1 MHAAVVATGD
11 TESLMG
17 KRPHLVRVTPRY
29 VRLRRASE
37 IRYRI
42 KLARAPARGAVVTIQ
57 VCVITPKC
65 GVVVQPAQLVV
76 TASDWRS
83 AREILITSALDAEI
97 RTVQIHHKIQA
108 STSDSSDPLFTPGA
122 LLPSVFVSVLPQEA
136 AFLFAFGC
144 GRHGRLGTPDDE
156 KNADVPTPFACK
168 WLHPVQLACGAAH
181 TAVVDVYSN
190 LYCFGDGAQGQLGQ
204 GESHLDP
211 SKIPVRVPALGTISI
226 LQVACGRSH
235 TLCLT
240 VEGKVFAWGDN
251 TFGQLGL
258 GAPKSSR
265 PHGVPARV
273 DKLVNAKSLFC
284 GGHHSFVVLQDQ
296 SVLAAG
302 SNIAGQL
309 GLGDRVDRIVFERIV
324 FFRTLMAAKDA
335 HSYSDIDLACGN
347 YHSLALCGQRV
358 YSWGNGD
365 DGRLG
370 HGVAKLESCIQPTPI
385 AAFDGIPI
393 KSIACGGSHSG
404 AIAAQSFDVYM
415 WGNGQYGQLGHG
427 LQRNRRVPTKV
438 RLLRGKHA
446 VQLAFGEWHS
456 LALCADSS
464 VYAWGFGEEGQLGLA
479 DEDTK
484 SKTIARVVTLPT
496 IVYSLSGTGATMV
509 RCGSAHSFVV
519 SALETRRS
527 NLLRLH
533 RKASRLEVS
542 KELERLARQMTRAQR
557 QEICTSTMLATVEA
571 QHCKPCPSKTKV
583 FRHKTVQR
591 PQTARCC
598 HEERDYT
605 DTESWLANRASMS
618 WKDRPVTTCMS
629 VRTACRQQ
637 IKELAQATED
647 TRVFLASLSPSASP
661 RTVISPRILRLH
673 KQVQRS
679 TETGAAA
686 HRFESMI
693 TEPSVAQEIARAVD
707 SATGV
712 CALGPELSMVTT
724 NLPVRVLSQAPEQ
737 DTDTV
742 QHLLQHLRGGFVME
756 AASED
761 GDSINGADMFEADD
775 KTDDD
780 DDEVI
785 LFSGSSSPQAL
796 ERAIRSG
803 R

>member
-1 MHAAVVATGD
+1 MAAAGADRDSEPHTG
-11 TESLMG
+11 
-17 KRPHLVRVTPRY
+17 KKPQLVRVTPRY

-42 KLARAPARGAVVTIQ
+42 KLVRAPARGAAVTIQ

-76 TASDWRS
+76 TASDWRT
-83 AREILITSALDAEI
+83 AREILVTSALDAEI

-108 STSDSSDPLFTPGA
+108 STSGSSDPFFTPGA

-204 GESHLDP
+204 GDAHLDP
-211 SKIPVRVPALGTISI
+211 SKIPVRVPALGTTSV

-251 TFGQLGL
+251 SFGQLGL

-273 DKLVNAKSLFC
+273 DKLVNARSLFC

-309 GLGDRVDRIVFERIV
+309 GLGDRIDRTVFERIV
-324 FFRTLMAAKDA
+324 FFRTLMAAKNA
-335 HSYSDIDLACGN
+335 HLNSEIELACGN
-347 YHSLALCGQRV
+347 YHSLALCGQCV

-370 HGVAKLESCIQPTPI
+370 HGAAMLESCLQPTVI
-385 AAFDGIPI
+385 AAFDGVPI

-404 AIAAQSFDVYM
+404 AIAAQTFDVYL

-438 RLLRGKHA
+438 RLLQGKHA

-464 VYAWGFGEEGQLGLA
+464 VYAWGFGEEGQLGLP

-484 SKTIARVVTLPT
+484 SKTLARVVTLPT

-527 NLLRLH
+527 NLVRLH

-557 QEICTSTMLATVEA
+557 QETCTGAMLATVEE
-571 QHCKPCPSKTKV
+571 QHDKPSPSNTKT
-583 FRHKTVQR
+583 FRHTAVRR

-598 HEERDYT
+598 EEERDCT
-605 DTESWLANRASMS
+605 DPWLANRASES
-618 WKDRPVTTCMS
+618 WKDRPMTTRMS

-637 IKELAQATED
+637 VKALAQATED
-647 TRVFLASLSPSASP
+647 TREFLASLSPTKSP
-661 RTVISPRILRLH
+661 RTVISPRIMRLH

-679 TETGAAA
+679 TEAGAAA

-693 TEPSVAQEIARAVD
+693 TEPSVAQEIARAVG
-707 SATGV
+707 SATEA
-712 CALGPELSMVTT
+712 CARGGASSMVTRDP
-724 NLPVRVLSQAPEQ
+724 PVRVRPEAPEQ
-737 DTDTV
+737 DTDKV
-742 QHLLQHLRGGFVME
+742 QHLLQHLRGGFTME
-756 AASED
+756 TASED
-761 GDSINGADMFEADD
+761 GDPPSRADGCEADFD
-775 KTDDD
+775 SQNDD

-785 LFSGSSSPQAL
+785 VFSGSSGPQAL

-803 R
+803 H